1 MRTRLPVLSAT
12 LSLVGACHG
21 DGAARL
27 QGTWRGVR
35 AEGVAADAQA
45 SANAFA
51 LATELDVKGDALVV
65 TTPGDT
71 QSGRYR
77 VVKQDRTTLIITTD
91 KDGPDAPQTFVFVDD
106 KMLRWLA
113 LEGKA
118 IVFVRP

>member
-1 MRTRLPVLSAT
+1 MLARLPVLGAT
-12 LSLVGACHG
+12 LALVSGCHG

-27 QGTWRGVR
+27 QGTWHGVR
-35 AEGVAADAQA
+35 AEGVAADALA

-51 LATELDVKGDALVV
+51 LGTELDVKGDALVV
-65 TTPGDT
+65 TTPSDT

-77 VVKQDRTTLIITTD
+77 VVKQDRTTLVITTD
-91 KDGPDAPQTFVFVDD
+91 KDGADAPQTFVFVDD
-106 KMLRWLA
+106 KTLRWVV